1 MTLLFE
7 MNGNIIDTLYC
18 ITDFCFSSYSLLSTL
33 LSVSDKQLQFF
44 FLEVCVSG
52 GEGGLKDYLES
63 I

>member
-18 ITDFCFSSYSLLSTL
+18 ITDFCFSSHSLLSTL
-33 LSVSDKQLQFF
+33 LSVSDKLLQFF
-44 FLEVCVSG
+44 FFFWG
-52 GEGGLKDYLES
+52 GGGLKDYLQN